1 MMHIVIITLREG
13 IEADGPE
20 GVYGEWL
27 TYLMV
32 LIPAGWLAFVW
43 LKDRGTQLSAAH

>member
-1 MMHIVIITLREG
+1 MPLLDNEFWHVATEPY
-13 IEADGPE
+13 GPE

-43 LKDRGTQLSAAH
+43 FKDRNTQLSAAH

>member
-1 MMHIVIITLREG
+1 MMQIVIITLHEG

-20 GVYGEWL
+20 GVYGNWL

-32 LIPAGWLAFVW
+32 LIPADWHAFVW
-43 LKDRGTQLSAAH
+43 LKDRQTPLVATR